1 MELKDLKKVIPHKW
15 RIQSSKDGY
24 AQLVAY
30 IDSRDVQ
37 NLLDEVLGQANWQD
51 DYKEV
56 EGKVYSGVGILV
68 NDIVG
73 WVWKWD
79 CGTESNIEKE
89 KGQASDAFKRAAVK
103 WGIGRFLYDLPI
115 KVARVNEYKKVID
128 DNGKVYYDPT
138 ELVAKF
144 PDNQKYLFTKK

>member
-1 MELKDLKKVIPHKW
+1 MNVKDLKKVIPHQW
-15 RIQSSKDGY
+15 RIQSINGQY

-37 NLLDEVLGQANWQD
+37 NILDEVVGEANWQD
-51 DYKEV
+51 DYKEIA
-56 EGKVYSGVGILV
+56 GKVYAGVGILL

-103 WGIGRFLYDLPI
+103 WGVGRFLYDLPI
-115 KVARVNEYKKVID
+115 KVAKVNGRKVID
-128 DNGKVYYDPT
+128 DTGKEYYNPT
-138 ELVAKF
+138 ELVNKF
-144 PDNQKYLFTKK
+144 PKEAKYLFK

>member
-1 MELKDLKKVIPHKW
+1 MNLNELKKEIPHKW

-37 NLLDEVLGQANWQD
+37 NILDEVLGQANWQD

-56 EGKVYSGVGILV
+56 EGKIYAGIGILV
-68 NDIVG
+68 NEITG

-103 WGIGRFLYDLPI
+103 WGVGRFLYDLPI
-115 KVARVNEYKKVID
+115 KVARVNEYKRVIGD
-128 DNGKVYYDPT
+128 DGKVYYDPT
-138 ELVAKF
+138 ELVSKF
-144 PDNQKYLFTKK
+144 PTNTKYLFNKK

>member
-1 MELKDLKKVIPHKW
+1 MSLNDLKKVISHSW
-15 RIQSSKDGY
+15 RIQSVKGEY

-37 NLLDEVLGQANWQD
+37 NILDEVLGQANWAD

-56 EGKVYSGVGILV
+56 DGKVFAGIGILV
-68 NDIVG
+68 NEITG

-103 WGIGRFLYDLPI
+103 WGVGRFLYDLPI
-115 KVARVNEYKKVID
+115 KVALTNGKQVID
-128 DNGKVYYDPT
+128 DAGKVYYNAT
-138 ELVAKF
+138 ELVDKF
-144 PDNQKYLFTKK
+144 PPTTKYLFNKK

>member
-1 MELKDLKKVIPHKW
+1 MKIEDLKKVITHKW
-15 RIQSSKDGY
+15 RVQSSKDGY

-37 NLLDEVLGQANWQD
+37 NLLDEVVGQANWQD
-51 DYKEV
+51 DYKSV
-56 EGKVYSGVGILV
+56 EGNIYAGIGILI
-68 NDIVG
+68 NEITG

-103 WGIGRFLYDLPI
+103 WGVGRFLYDLPI
-115 KVARVNEYKKVID
+115 KVAKVNEYKRVID
-128 DNGKVYYDPT
+128 DEGKVYYDPT
-138 ELVAKF
+138 ELVNKF
-144 PDNQKYLFTKK
+144 PANTKYLFK

>member
-1 MELKDLKKVIPHKW
+1 MNLKDLYKEMPYQW
-15 RIQSSKDGY
+15 RVQSFSKNY
-24 AQLVAY
+24 PSAQCVAY

-37 NLLDEVLGQANWQD
+37 KVLDEVIGQENWQD

-56 EGKVYSGVGILV
+56 DGKIYAGIGILIG
-68 NDIVG
+68 DR

-115 KVARVNEYKKVID
+115 KIVKTNEPKTQNNFPYVVDEQGKRV
-128 DNGKVYYDPT
+128 YDLT
-138 ELVAKF
+138 QHINKMS
-144 PDNQKYLFTKK
+144 K